1 MNSQKRKPLLFLG
14 AGASVDAG
22 LTNAAMVTRHFEKFS
37 AHTCR
42 SDATR
47 IENLFRLVQV
57 EIASQMGVSAS
68 SVDYEAVLGALLD
81 AAEGRNLFS
90 TKKLSEL
97 FHTHFGQVDLQR
109 LVRDY
114 VLYIRGLF
122 LPIRDVAYLDTLL
135 HTVWEH
141 EGTIATLN
149 YDLCVER
156 RHIELERKVRTGFG
170 PDRLWKGFA
179 TEESGTELLKLH
191 GSVQW
196 LRRSVTSDDPY
207 STLHFLCFLSEPFTT
222 GLHKTAAWV
231 ADENSEGVRLLM
243 NFGISKEQLYIT
255 PPFTEIFSRFR
266 AKLGEADIIV
276 TAGYSFRDPAVNRML
291 LESLKHKRVPVV
303 VINPEIDELLETR
316 ACVKALR
323 EYGVLIACSKPIRQI
338 SRADVDQ
345 WLEVTLKPAPD
356 GIQSPLRLGFDDRAV
371 VNRAH
376 DLVVELSLLEH
387 YIHDVLQGTDAGHP
401 AEYGQL
407 NCLVQSLERC
417 RETYYQAL
425 IATGVNIQPEPAWHG
440 VYSREPVNLFSCR
453 EALANALASLRNIL
467 RQLEPWQHPLQVIST
482 KLRELDNDGGLRGL
496 LERFLGILRTAGVDV
511 H

>member
-1 MNSQKRKPLLFLG
+1 MLFLG

-22 LTNAAMVTRHFEKFS
+22 LPNAAMVTRHFEDFS
-37 AHTCR
+37 GHTCR
-42 SDATR
+42 SDATLA
-47 IENLFRLVQV
+47 ENLFRLVQV

-97 FHTHFGQVDLQR
+97 LHTHFGQVDLQR
-109 LVRDY
+109 IVRDY

-135 HTVWEH
+135 HAVWEH

-156 RHIELERKVRTGFG
+156 RHIELGRNVRTGFG
-170 PDRLWKGFA
+170 PPDGLWKGFDA
-179 TEESGTELLKLH
+179 GEPGTELLKLH
-191 GSVQW
+191 GSVHW
-196 LRRSVTSDDPY
+196 LRQSVTSDDPY
-207 STLHFLCFLSEPFTT
+207 STLHFLCFFSEPFAT

-266 AKLGEADIIV
+266 ANLGEAGIIV
-276 TAGYSFRDPAVNRML
+276 IAGYSFRDPAVNRML

-303 VINPEIDELLETR
+303 VINPQIDELLESR
-316 ACVKALR
+316 ACVKALQ
-323 EYGVLIACSKPIRQI
+323 EYGVLIPCSKSMTKI

-345 WLEVTLKPAPD
+345 WLEVTLKPAPAS
-356 GIQSPLRLGFDDRAV
+356 IASPPGFDDRAV

-387 YIHDVLQGTDAGHP
+387 YICGVLQETDAGRP
-401 AEYGQL
+401 AVYGQL

-453 EALANALASLRNIL
+453 EALSDGLASLQNIL
-467 RQLEPWQHPLQVIST
+467 RQLEPWQHPLQMIST
-482 KLRELDNDGGLRGL
+482 KLRELDNADGLRG
-496 LERFLGILRTAGVDV
+496 FLKHFFDTLRTAGVAV

>member
-1 MNSQKRKPLLFLG
+1 MNSQKRKLLLFLG

-22 LTNAAMVTRHFEKFS
+22 LPSAAMVTRHFESFS
-37 AHTCR
+37 THTC
-42 SDATR
+42 SSSAVLV
-47 IENLFRLVQV
+47 ENLFRLVQV

-97 FHTHFGQVDLQR
+97 VHTHFGQVDLQR

-170 PDRLWKGFA
+170 PDRLWKGFD
-179 TEESGTELLKLH
+179 TEEPGTELLKLH

-196 LRRSVTSDDPY
+196 LRQSVTSDDPY
-207 STLHFLCFLSEPFTT
+207 SILHFLRFFSEPFTT

-231 ADENSEGVRLLM
+231 ADENGEGVRLLM

-255 PPFTEIFSRFR
+255 PPFTEIFSRFH
-266 AKLGEADIIV
+266 ANLEEAGIIV
-276 TAGYSFRDPAVNRML
+276 IAGYSFRDPAVNRML

-303 VINPEIDELLETR
+303 AINPQIDELMER
-316 ACVKALR
+316 HACVKALQ
-323 EYGVLIACSKPIRQI
+323 EYGVLIPSSKSITKI

-345 WLEVTLKPAPD
+345 WLEVALKPAPAS
-356 GIQSPLRLGFDDRAV
+356 IASPPGFDDRAV
-371 VNRAH
+371 VNRVH
-376 DLVVELSLLEH
+376 DLVVELSLLEY
-387 YIHDVLQGTDAGHP
+387 YIGDVLQETDAGHP
-401 AEYGQL
+401 AIYGQL

-417 RETYYQAL
+417 RGTYCQAL
-425 IATGVNIQPEPAWHG
+425 MATGANIQPESARQ
-440 VYSREPVNLFSCR
+440 VYSRELVNLLSCR
-453 EALANALASLRNIL
+453 EALADGLASLQNIL
-467 RQLEPWQHPLQVIST
+467 RQLEPWQHPFQVIST
-482 KLRELDNDGGLRGL
+482 KVKELDNDGNLRRL
-496 LERFLGILRTAGVDV
+496 LEHILGT
-511 H
+511 

>member
-22 LTNAAMVTRHFEKFS
+22 LPSAAMVTRHFENFS
-37 AHTCR
+37 THTCR

-68 SVDYEAVLGALLD
+68 SVDYEAIFGALLD

-122 LPIRDVAYLDTLL
+122 LPIRDVAYLDVLL
-135 HTVWEH
+135 HAVWAH

-149 YDLCVER
+149 YDVCVER
-156 RHIELERKVRTGFG
+156 RHIELNRRVKTGFG
-170 PDRLWKGFA
+170 ADRQWKGFD
-179 TEESGTELLKLH
+179 TQEPGTELLKLH

-196 LRRSVTSDDPY
+196 VRQSVASDDAY
-207 STLHFLCFLSEPFTT
+207 SILHFLLFFSEPFTT

-231 ADENSEGVRLLM
+231 ADENSEGARLLM

-266 AKLGEADIIV
+266 ANLGEAGIIII
-276 TAGYSFRDPAVNRML
+276 AGYSFRDPAVNRML

-303 VINPEIDELLETR
+303 VINPQIDELIEKC
-316 ACVKALR
+316 ACIKALQ
-323 EYGVLIACSKPIRQI
+323 EYGVLIACPKSMRQI
-338 SRADVDQ
+338 SSADVDQ
-345 WLEVTLKPAPD
+345 WLEGTLKPAPAS
-356 GIQSPLRLGFDDRAV
+356 IQSPPGFDDRVV

-376 DLVVELSLLEH
+376 DLVVGLSLLEH
-387 YIHDVLQGTDAGHP
+387 YIRGVLQETGAGHP
-401 AEYGQL
+401 AVYGQL
-407 NCLVQSLERC
+407 DCLVQSLELC

-425 IATGVNIQPEPAWHG
+425 IATGVNIQPEPAWTG
-440 VYSREPVNLFSCR
+440 VYSREPVNLFACR
-453 EALANALASLRNIL
+453 EALTDGLASLQNIL
-467 RQLEPWQHPLQVIST
+467 RQLEPWQHSLQVIST
-482 KLRELDNDGGLRGL
+482 KLKELHNDGCLRRL
-496 LERFLGILRTAGVDV
+496 LEHLYGTLQTAGVAV